1 MAICALGI
9 RPLIDNLGEAV
20 DHEKCK
26 QSWYADDSS
35 VGGQLTDMKTMWD
48 QLCTMGPKYGYYP
61 QASKTILIVKERFEA
76 KAKAIFGKSGI
87 KISTRGERHMGA
99 MVGSE
104 RFKDE
109 YVSNKVEKWVQDIE
123 QLSNIAKD
131 ETQSALSSFTRAIS
145 HRWTYVQR
153 TCTLHRSPFPSIRK
167 CDQGKTDTS
176 ASGKKCI

>member
-1 MAICALGI
+1 MVIADYTKHDYIFSNEGCTQGDVTAMAIYALGI

-35 VGGQLTDMKTMWD
+35 AGGQLTDMKTWWD
-48 QLCTMGPKYGYYP
+48 QLCTMGPKYGYFP

-87 KISTRGERHMGA
+87 KISTRGERHMGEV
-99 MVGSE
+99 VGSE

-123 QLSNIAKD
+123 QFSNIAKD
-131 ETQSALSSFTRAIS
+131 EPQSALSSFTRAIS
-145 HRWTYVQR
+145 HS
-153 TCTLHRSPFPSIRK
+153 CPHS
-167 CDQGKTDTS
+167 
-176 ASGKKCI
+176 